1 MKAPPLRRAAGLIVF
16 GLLVQLVSLAE
27 VHPMSFIAFAVLGA
41 GPVVLG
47 MVDYLVSV
55 LRSPQ

>member
-1 MKAPPLRRAAGLIVF
+1 MKAPPLRRAAWLIAF
-16 GLLVQLVSLAE
+16 GLLVQLVSLAN
-27 VHPMSFIAFAVLGA
+27 VHPMSFMAFAILGA

-47 MVDYLVSV
+47 MVDYLVTV